1 MKKRYWLNRL
11 KPSSYLLSDYANRAR
26 LEERYVQPSGLTFID
41 PVDFE
46 EVETEV
52 VESSVNVQVDCCV
65 SLGGVQCGVEA
76 GFVKVIS
83 GNEPTEPLKNIKKAI
98 HARFV
103 PSVPVLSHDP
113 KYGGWVDPFEF
124 RSKPKKREKDY
135 EYY

>member
-41 PVDFE
+41 TVDLE

-83 GNEPTEPLKNIKKAI
+83 GNEPTEPLKNIKKPFMLALFRVFRCYRMI
-98 HARFV
+98 
-103 PSVPVLSHDP
+103 PSTEDGLILLN
-113 KYGGWVDPFEF
+113 FE
-124 RSKPKKREKDY
+124 
-135 EYY
+135 